1 MPAEVEAIAVALD
14 GAREAADLLVGLED
28 DDGLRVAREDV
39 AGGQPGGAGAEHG
52 DRAGSR
58 RLASCEAP

>member
-28 DDGLRVAREDV
+28 DDRLRALAREHV
-39 AGGQPGGAGAEHG
+39 AGRQSGRPGAEHG
-52 DRAGSR
+52 DRQLLVA
-58 RLASCEAP
+58 LAC